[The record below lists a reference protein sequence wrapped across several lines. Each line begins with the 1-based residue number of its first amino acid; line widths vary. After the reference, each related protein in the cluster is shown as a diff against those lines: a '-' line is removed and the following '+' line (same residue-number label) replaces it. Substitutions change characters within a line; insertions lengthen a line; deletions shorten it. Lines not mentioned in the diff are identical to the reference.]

1 MVKRP
6 HQNMW
11 RQLIKL
17 SKQGDEGLQQ
27 QLRKSL
33 THLILERRISQDA
46 PLPSSRDLALML
58 DVSRSTVTLAFQRL
72 VDEGYLVSRER
83 QGYFVNPELMKPLQM
98 HPVTT
103 PDAGRQRADWGNRLR
118 YQVTTQRNIYKPG
131 DWYKYRYPFIY
142 GQIDADLMPL
152 AEWRECWRH
161 AQGARNITR
170 GGYDLLDQD
179 DASLPEQLRLRVL
192 PQRGIW
198 CHPENILVTLGAQ
211 NALALVAKLLIKP
224 ENIVGMENPGY
235 PDARNLFEL
244 ETDNIRLLEVDDE
257 GLIVDDKLNE
267 CDYLYVTPSFQSPT
281 TATLSAE
288 RRTALLHKARE
299 HNIIIIEDDYESEA
313 AFGDEPIP
321 SLKSE
326 DQNNCVI
333 YCGSLSKSL
342 APGLRIGFLVADQTL
357 VNEARALRRL
367 TIRHPPPLIEAT
379 VAHFIELGH
388 YDSHLNRLSKTYRD
402 RWSVM
407 AESLDVYFPGIHR
420 RQSFGGT
427 SFWITGAEDLDAES
441 LAISAQNEGI
451 LIEPGSV
458 HFGGPE
464 PRRNCFRLG
473 FSAISSA
480 SITTG
485 LAKLAELIES

>member
-11 RQLIKL
+11 RQLIRL
-17 SKQGDEGLQQ
+17 SKQGDESLQQ

-33 THLILERRISQDA
+33 THLILEQRISQDA

-98 HPVTT
+98 NPVTT
-103 PDAGRQRADWGNRLR
+103 LGADRPRADWGDRFK
-118 YQVTTQRNIYKPG
+118 YQVTAQRNIYKPG
-131 DWYKYRYPFIY
+131 DWDKYRYPFIY

-179 DASLPEQLRLRVL
+179 DASLLEQLKLRVL

-224 ENIVGMENPGY
+224 ENIVGIENPGY

-244 ETDNIRLLEVDDE
+244 ETDNIRLLEVDDD

-357 VNEARALRRL
+357 VSEARALRRL
-367 TIRHPPPLIEAT
+367 TIRHPPP
-379 VAHFIELGH
+379 
-388 YDSHLNRLSKTYRD
+388 
-402 RWSVM
+402 
-407 AESLDVYFPGIHR
+407 
-420 RQSFGGT
+420 
-427 SFWITGAEDLDAES
+427 
-441 LAISAQNEGI
+441 
-451 LIEPGSV
+451 
-458 HFGGPE
+458 
-464 PRRNCFRLG
+464 
-473 FSAISSA
+473 
-480 SITTG
+480 
-485 LAKLAELIES
+485 